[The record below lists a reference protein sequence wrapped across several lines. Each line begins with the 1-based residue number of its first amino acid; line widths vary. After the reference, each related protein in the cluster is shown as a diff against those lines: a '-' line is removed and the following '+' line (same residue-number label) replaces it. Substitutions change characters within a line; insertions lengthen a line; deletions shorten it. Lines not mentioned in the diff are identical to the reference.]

1 MSKPSKDAM
10 SERGM
15 AQVIPNR
22 DGVESAP
29 SGDRPRVLILNRS
42 YWPDGEATGQLLTEL
57 TEDLAG
63 RFEVTVIVG
72 HPNTNPSGETYRSIG
87 TQMRHDV
94 RILRVPHTRLPK
106 HSLICRAINFITF
119 LFLAVVRGL
128 FMRRQH
134 VIVLESDPFLLA
146 LFGGLLRWRHRAK
159 LVIYLQDIHPDLG
172 VAIGR
177 LKVNLLVKGLRRA
190 LRRAYRA
197 ADCLIVPSDDMRRT
211 LIAGGA
217 PESVCQTIPNWID
230 TRRIRPADEP
240 NGFRVR
246 EGIAPSQFVVM
257 YSGNFGATQQ
267 IEYLLNAA
275 ERLRE
280 KTDLLFALVGGG
292 SAERG
297 LRKLASDRQLKNV
310 RFFPY
315 QPKERLGESLSAADV
330 HLISVHPRA
339 LDYLM
344 PSKLYGIMAVG
355 RPILAV
361 IRPES
366 ELAEFI
372 VNENIGTVIP
382 PNDAEAL
389 ALAIEQ
395 ARKSPG
401 RLAEQGLRARHLAE
415 REYDR
420 RIVTGRFADMV
431 NELINNAASR
441 PASVAVSMNHE

>member
-1 MSKPSKDAM
+1 MA
-10 SERGM
+10 RG
-15 AQVIPNR
+15 AADGN
-22 DGVESAP
+22 GVESPLA
-29 SGDRPRVLILNRS
+29 GDRRRVLLLNRS

-57 TEDLAG
+57 AEDLAG
-63 RFEVTVIVG
+63 RYEVTVIVG
-72 HPNTNPSGETYRSIG
+72 RPNANPSGETYRSIG
-87 TQMRHDV
+87 TQMRHGV
-94 RILRVPHTRLPK
+94 RVVRVPHTRLPK
-106 HSLICRAINFITF
+106 HPLICRAINFITF
-119 LFLAVVRGL
+119 LFMAVVRGVL
-128 FMRRQH
+128 MRRQH

-177 LKVNLLVKGLRRA
+177 LKVNPLVKYLRSA
-190 LRRAYRA
+190 LRRAYRT
-197 ADCLIVPSDDMRRT
+197 ADRLIVPSNDMRRT

-217 PESVCQTIPNWID
+217 SESACQTIPNWID
-230 TRRIRPADEP
+230 TDQVRPTDAP

-267 IEYLLNAA
+267 IEYLLDAA
-275 ERLRE
+275 ERLRD

-297 LRKLASDRQLKNV
+297 LRARAGDRQLANV
-310 RFFPY
+310 KFFPY

-344 PSKLYGIMAVG
+344 PSKLYGIMAAG
-355 RPILAV
+355 RPILAA

-372 VNENIGTVIP
+372 VNEDIGMVIP
-382 PNDAEAL
+382 PNNAEAL

-395 ARKSPG
+395 ARMAAG
-401 RLAEQGLRARHLAE
+401 RLAEQGQRARRLAE

-420 RIVTGRFADMV
+420 RIVTGRFASMIE
-431 NELINNAASR
+431 ELINFRESR
-441 PASVAVSMNHE
+441 PAHVTVPMNHE